1 MSAEELQVQL
11 DQTNAQL
18 RDVRDALAN
27 VIAGLRSHVR
37 ADTEASPAEFLFGT
51 TLRMP
56 GEFFLEGDF
65 TPDPRT
71 FIEEFRE
78 FMRLVRP
85 VPVTHHHKRRAFVF
99 KNLYECSHIFL
110 RNVVAKALERTYSG
124 PYKVVKRL
132 SDRVFDIDI
141 NGKTKSVSV
150 ELLKPAYLMSED
162 LIADTLDSDPPLTTP
177 SSLAG
182 TQDSNGAGNSPVT
195 SSSLAGTHDLDG
207 PGDLPVPM
215 VEKVLKTYARKKQC
229 L

>member
-1 MSAEELQVQL
+1 MTAYHPAANGMIERWHRCLK
-11 DQTNAQL
+11 A
-18 RDVRDALAN
+18 ALKCHN
-27 VIAGLRSHVR
+27 DKNWTRTLSTVLLGLRSHVR

-85 VPVTHHHKRRAFVF
+85 VPVTHNHKRRAHS
-99 KNLYECSHIFL
+99 NELI
-110 RNVVAKALERTYSG
+110 
-124 PYKVVKRL
+124 PYKVVKRP

-150 ELLKPAYLMSED
+150 ELLKPAYLMSEN
-162 LIADTLDSDPPLTTP
+162 LLADTLDSDPPLTTP

-182 TQDSNGAGNSPVT
+182 TQDLNGAGNSPVT
-195 SSSLAGTHDLDG
+195 SSSLAATHDLDG

-215 VEKVLKTYARKKQC
+215 VKKVLKTYARKAMFVTLC
-229 L
+229 YSNVANA